1 MEKIRTKKKNMD
13 TIRRVVD
20 MVKPYK
26 KTIIIISIIALLIDI
41 LELIRPYLI
50 KVAIDDYLSIGVAT
64 KGMITIGM
72 IGISYIIIVIISNLL
87 DFFARMST
95 ITLGEKVIYDVR
107 NKLFSFVQ
115 KANIT
120 FHDKTSTGKI
130 FVRITNDAE
139 DISSLFKDVLTTFV
153 KDIVMIVG
161 IVCMMVYMSVQLS
174 LLSFIVFPFVII
186 TTYFITKALNK
197 AYTNSKNIRT
207 KINVFLSESIYGIR
221 LIKVFNREKEKLRE
235 CKKHSLNYYN
245 SRKATPIFEGL
256 LPATIDIFK
265 NIGISIIVYVSVNTA
280 FSVKL
285 DVGLIYMLITYI
297 GNLFEPVTR
306 IIENIE
312 IVEES
317 VVSINKIYDILD
329 KKEQL
334 EDFEEGRYITDLK
347 GKIEFKN
354 VWFAYEKDKYILK
367 DVSFTIEPHQ
377 SIALVGKTG
386 SGKTTITNLINR
398 FYDVQKGQILIDG
411 IDIKNINKRSLRRNV
426 GTILQDPFIFARSIK
441 DNIKL
446 YSNLSDESVKKVL
459 KLSSSDKFVSKLPNK
474 ENEIAIERG
483 ESFSIGQKQ
492 LLSFARIFA
501 HNPSIFILDE
511 ATANIDTTTEKQIQK
526 SIDVISKDKTSIFI
540 AHRLSTVVNVDKIIV
555 LDKGKIVEEGSHKE
569 LMKKDGYYSNLY
581 NSYYT
586 SLG

>member
-1 MEKIRTKKKNMD
+1 MKKIKTKKKNMD
-13 TIRRVVD
+13 TIRRVID

-26 KTIIIISIIALLIDI
+26 KSIIIISIIALLIDI
-41 LELIRPYLI
+41 LELIRPYLM
-50 KVAIDDYLSIGVAT
+50 KVAIDDYLSIGIAT

-72 IGISYIIIVIISNLL
+72 IGISYIVIVIISNLL
-87 DFFARMST
+87 DFFVRMST
-95 ITLGEKVIYDVR
+95 NTLGEKVVYDIR

-130 FVRITNDAE
+130 FVRVTNDAE
-139 DISSLFKDVLTTFV
+139 DISTLFKDVLTTFV
-153 KDIVMIVG
+153 KDVVMIAG
-161 IVCMMVYMSVQLS
+161 IICIMIYMSAKLS

-186 TTYFITKALNK
+186 TTYFITNALNK

-207 KINVFLSESIYGIR
+207 KINVFLSESIYGVR
-221 LIKVFNREKEKLRE
+221 LIKVFNRQKEKLRE
-235 CKKHSLNYYN
+235 CKKYSTNYFN
-245 SRKATPIFEGL
+245 SRRPTAIYEGL

-265 NIGISIIVYVSVNTA
+265 NIGIAIIVYVSVNTA

-312 IVEES
+312 VVEES
-317 VVSINKIYDILD
+317 VVSTNKIYDILD
-329 KKEQL
+329 KKEQV
-334 EDFEEGRYITDLK
+334 EDFEEGKYITDLK

-377 SIALVGKTG
+377 SVALVGKTG

-398 FYDVQKGQILIDG
+398 FYDIQKGQILIDG
-411 IDIKNINKRSLRRNV
+411 IDIKNINKKSLRKNV
-426 GTILQDPFIFARSIK
+426 GTILQDPFIFARSVK

-474 ENEIAIERG
+474 ENEIAVERG

-511 ATANIDTTTEKQIQK
+511 ATANIDTTTEKQIQNA
-526 SIDVISKDKTSIFI
+526 IDVISEDKTSIFI

-555 LDKGKIVEEGSHKE
+555 LDGGKIVEEGSHKE
-569 LMKKDGYYSNLY
+569 LMKKDGYYSKLY

>member
-1 MEKIRTKKKNMD
+1 MKKIRTKNKNMD

-41 LELIRPYLI
+41 LELIRPYLM

-153 KDIVMIVG
+153 KDVVMIVG

-207 KINVFLSESIYGIR
+207 KINVFCL
-221 LIKVFNREKEKLRE
+221 
-235 CKKHSLNYYN
+235 
-245 SRKATPIFEGL
+245 
-256 LPATIDIFK
+256 
-265 NIGISIIVYVSVNTA
+265 
-280 FSVKL
+280 
-285 DVGLIYMLITYI
+285 
-297 GNLFEPVTR
+297 NLFMV
-306 IIENIE
+306 
-312 IVEES
+312 
-317 VVSINKIYDILD
+317 
-329 KKEQL
+329 
-334 EDFEEGRYITDLK
+334 
-347 GKIEFKN
+347 
-354 VWFAYEKDKYILK
+354 
-367 DVSFTIEPHQ
+367 
-377 SIALVGKTG
+377 
-386 SGKTTITNLINR
+386 
-398 FYDVQKGQILIDG
+398 
-411 IDIKNINKRSLRRNV
+411 
-426 GTILQDPFIFARSIK
+426 
-441 DNIKL
+441 
-446 YSNLSDESVKKVL
+446 
-459 KLSSSDKFVSKLPNK
+459 
-474 ENEIAIERG
+474 
-483 ESFSIGQKQ
+483 
-492 LLSFARIFA
+492 
-501 HNPSIFILDE
+501 
-511 ATANIDTTTEKQIQK
+511 
-526 SIDVISKDKTSIFI
+526 
-540 AHRLSTVVNVDKIIV
+540 
-555 LDKGKIVEEGSHKE
+555 
-569 LMKKDGYYSNLY
+569 
-581 NSYYT
+581 
-586 SLG
+586 